1 MAHEN
6 LLADVATLLEDIVAR
21 PEDRM
26 TLHGQLSRKVAEMRK
41 LGLPVRAELLQY
53 EDDPEDDADD
63 DFDNMPI

>member
-1 MAHEN
+1 MAHED

-26 TLHGQLSRKVAEMRK
+26 MLHGQLCRKVAEMRK